1 VLMNEGQYSQYQKRC
16 DTGTHARTPN
26 NESTSFLRSNIVILL

>member
-1 VLMNEGQYSQYQKRC
+1 MPIQSNLFLSRVMW
-16 DTGTHARTPN
+16 PN